1 MGLAAVSPVRGA
13 FAAATVSIRGVFA
26 RASDTRA
33 LLGGF
38 VWLEATL
45 VDVGEVNSVSV
56 VVDVD
61 KLLEDDGNFGAEK
74 VLDTVDTTESC
85 ELGSSG
91 LWIVVV
97 LACCVVLSASGGAI
111 DK

>member
-26 RASDTRA
+26 RASDTRT
-33 LLGGF
+33 LLGKTGIAAGL

-45 VDVGEVNSVSV
+45 VDAGEVNSASV

-61 KLLEDDGNFGAEK
+61 RLLDDDGNFGAEK
-74 VLDTVDTTESC
+74 VLDTVDTTES
-85 ELGSSG
+85 
-91 LWIVVV
+91 
-97 LACCVVLSASGGAI
+97 
-111 DK
+111 

>member
-33 LLGGF
+33 LLGETGIAASAGF

-45 VDVGEVNSVSV
+45 VD
-56 VVDVD
+56 VDVD